1 MYKKILAASLVAFTT
16 LSSFMPAK
24 NKIRLVID
32 ASQGGNGKGT
42 VSKDDQWESAL
53 CLQFAQSLEKVAKSH
68 GIDVVLTRVSN
79 SEYKMMGDRA
89 MTATPIEGGKTYFVS
104 FHVNN
109 SEKDKN
115 LRGAEVRYDANNHF
129 AEESATLAKNIKKN
143 MTPFADP
150 KVDSKETLMVLHNN
164 TVPAVAVIPGY
175 MSNNEEM
182 KRMKD
187 PAFQTKLA
195 NAIVK
200 SIEE

>member
-1 MYKKILAASLVAFTT
+1 MFRKILAASLIAVTT

-24 NKIRLVID
+24 QKIRLVID
-32 ASQGGNGKGT
+32 ASHGNNTKGP
-42 VSKDDQWESAL
+42 VSKDDQWESML
-53 CLQFAQSLEKVAKSH
+53 CLQFAQALEKAAKNH
-68 GIDVVLTRVSN
+68 GIDVVLERISN
-79 SEYKMMGDRA
+79 GEYKTMGDRTP
-89 MTATPIEGGKTYFVS
+89 MATPIEGGKTYFIS

-129 AEESATLAKNIKKN
+129 AEESAILAKNIKKN
-143 MTPFADP
+143 MASFADP
-150 KVDSKETLMVLHNN
+150 KIDGKQNLMVLHNN

-175 MSNNEEM
+175 ISNIEEM

-187 PAFQTKLA
+187 PAFQVKLA
-195 NAIVK
+195 NAILK